1 MGMKAVQKMPGKVDI
16 ALNVTR
22 TWLKNKS
29 HKLLMKKLMNLPK
42 IAKMLLKTSLHHI
55 MIVSQM
61 FLSNRKMTM
70 MKSR

>member
-16 ALNVTR
+16 AVNTR

-29 HKLLMKKLMNLPK
+29 HKLLMKKLMNLLK